1 MYILDNILELLDN
14 KKMTKKEF
22 VTKLINLEPKVGF
35 KAETPSQRT
44 IYLYLQGKREIKA
57 DLIPYIAEALHVTEQ
72 ELFDTS
78 SKTRKKC
85 FKYFLE
91 SASKEEL
98 EYFHYFI
105 NSQIHNNININ
116 YGNVVMNTPTSDEKI
131 ERFAELLKYAPS
143 NFLDKVLERLEEY
156 RKLEKFDFV

>member
-1 MYILDNILELLDN
+1 MYILDNILEILQK

-57 DLIPYIAEALHVTEQ
+57 DLIPYIAEVLNVTEQ
-72 ELFDTS
+72 ELFNTS

-91 SASKEEL
+91 NASKEEL
-98 EYFHYFI
+98 EDFHHFI
-105 NSQIHNNININ
+105 NSQIYNNVNIN
-116 YGNVVMNTPTSDEKI
+116 YGHIIMNTPVSNEKI
-131 ERFAELLKYAPS
+131 ERFIQLLNYAPA
-143 NFLDKVLERLEEY
+143 NFLDKVLLRLEEY
-156 RKLEKFDFV
+156 EKLKDLDI